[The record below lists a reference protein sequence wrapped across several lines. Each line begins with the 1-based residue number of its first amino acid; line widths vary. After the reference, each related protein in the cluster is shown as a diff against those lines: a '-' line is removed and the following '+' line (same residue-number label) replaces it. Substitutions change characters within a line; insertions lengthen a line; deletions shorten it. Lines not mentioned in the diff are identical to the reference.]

1 MKLVKLQFPSPLIH
15 YNSSFR
21 LLAPSII
28 HKIRSFTKNS
38 DQILYLFGT
47 QRSLHDSMPFADSV
61 SSLTIIVRK
70 IFKCAVGKS
79 SNSLF
84 FLNKDILVVSFSFCS
99 LLGIFAI
106 QDVFKTSQFSSFF
119 KAENSSPSIT
129 ESKITLHICMYS
141 QIMNFFERAY

>member
-15 YNSSFR
+15 YNSSSFR

-38 DQILYLFGT
+38 NQILYLFGT
-47 QRSLHDSMPFADSV
+47 QRSFHESMPFAYSI

-70 IFKCAVGKS
+70 ILKRAVGKS

-119 KAENSSPSIT
+119 KAENSSPSIP
-129 ESKITLHICMYS
+129 ESKITLHYMYG
-141 QIMNFFERAY
+141 